1 MVKKS
6 AQQFEPSNASVVV
19 EQGIAPDTFS
29 DGLPLPKMMVFDLDY
44 TLWPFWVDTHVSPP
58 LKAKEGGAKSVDRYV
73 KEVISPFNI
82 MVGVFAQSMADMMRR
97 LGESFAF
104 YREVPGVLHAAK
116 ALPTP
121 LLLGTASR
129 THAPDLANTLLKQ
142 LHVQPSNKRAIE
154 YFDHMQIFPGDK
166 KTHFTKIN
174 KASGVPYEEMLFFDD
189 EVRNRNVESLG
200 VVMCLVRDGVTRA
213 EVDRGVREWRK
224 KHGKEKKVS

>member
-1 MVKKS
+1 MILDIS
-6 AQQFEPSNASVVV
+6 A
-19 EQGIAPDTFS
+19 GIT
-29 DGLPLPKMMVFDLDY
+29 
-44 TLWPFWVDTHVSPP
+44 VD
-58 LKAKEGGAKSVDRYV
+58 
-73 KEVISPFNI
+73 NI
-82 MVGVFAQSMADMMRR
+82 QRW
-97 LGESFAF
+97 GESFTF
-104 YREVPGVLHAAK
+104 YRDVPGILHAAK

-154 YFDHMQIFPGDK
+154 YFDYMQIFPGDK
-166 KTHFTKIN
+166 KQHFSKIH
-174 KASGVPYEEMLFFDD
+174 KASGVAYEEMLFFDD

-224 KHGKEKKVS
+224 RYGREKKLD

>member
-1 MVKKS
+1 M
-6 AQQFEPSNASVVV
+6 
-19 EQGIAPDTFS
+19 I
-29 DGLPLPKMMVFDLDY
+29 LDIY
-44 TLWPFWVDTHVSPP
+44 AGSTVDM
-58 LKAKEGGAKSVDRYV
+58 
-73 KEVISPFNI
+73 I
-82 MVGVFAQSMADMMRR
+82 RR
-97 LGESFAF
+97 WGESFAF
-104 YREVPGVLHAAK
+104 YRDVPGVLHAAK

-166 KTHFTKIN
+166 KQHFSKIQ
-174 KASGVPYEEMLFFDD
+174 KASGVAYEEMLFFDD

-224 KHGKEKKVS
+224 RYGRGEKEN

>member
-1 MVKKS
+1 MVKQPVK
-6 AQQFEPSNASVVV
+6 QLEPSNASVMV

-58 LKAKEGGAKSVDRYV
+58 LKAKEGGAKSVDRW
-73 KEVISPFNI
+73 
-82 MVGVFAQSMADMMRR
+82 
-97 LGESFAF
+97 GESFTF
-104 YREVPGVLHAAK
+104 YRDVPGVLHAAK

-166 KTHFTKIN
+166 KQHFSKIH
-174 KASGVPYEEMLFFDD
+174 KASGVPYDQMLFFDD

-213 EVDRGVREWRK
+213 EVDRGVREWRRRY
-224 KHGKEKKVS
+224 GKEVKES

>member
-1 MVKKS
+1 MVKKPV
-6 AQQFEPSNASVVV
+6 QQLEPSDASVMV

-58 LKAKEGGAKSVDRYV
+58 LKAKEGGAKSVDRYAS
-73 KEVISPFNI
+73 ERLTLLD
-82 MVGVFAQSMADMMRR
+82 VFAIELADGFQRW
-97 LGESFAF
+97 GESFAF
-104 YREVPGVLHAAK
+104 YRDVPGVLHAAK

-129 THAPDLANTLLKQ
+129 THAPDLASTLLKQ

-166 KTHFTKIN
+166 KQHFSKIH
-174 KASGVPYEEMLFFDD
+174 KDSGVPYAEMLFFDD
-189 EVRNRNVESLG
+189 EVRNRNVESMG

-213 EVDRGVREWRK
+213 EVDRGIREWRRRY
-224 KHGKEKKVS
+224 GRETKEP